1 MTVINVKVINMKLT
15 KYKYDR
21 IVSTLTLILG
31 YTQAELDEGIYRYRD
46 GERGGPFDTGFG
58 LCWHLPEL
66 ADTELQS
73 IFELWPLYSG
83 DPEYPVHDTY
93 ADGTPKEQ
101 YHDRNYTS
109 NHYRGV
115 DGKLRLNLAEFI
127 LAHIIE
133 GGHI

>member
-1 MTVINVKVINMKLT
+1 MKLT

-21 IVSTLTLILG
+21 IVNTLTLILG
-31 YTQAELDEGIYRYRD
+31 YTQDELDEGICMYQD
-46 GERGGPFDTGFG
+46 SKCVGPFDTGFG

-66 ADTELQS
+66 ADTELKS

-83 DPEYPVHDTY
+83 DPEYPVHDTH

-101 YHDRNYTS
+101 YLRTS
-109 NHYRGV
+109 CSGDGNHYKGV
-115 DGKLRLNLAEFI
+115 NGKLRLNLAEFI